1 MGLAADEE
9 GLPVT
14 LPSQDVTALLL
25 AWRQGDEHA
34 LESLVPL
41 VYRELRRLAHYQLKN
56 ERSGHLLQTTA
67 LIHEAYLRLLGASRV
82 PWNDRTHFFAV
93 AARVMRRVL
102 VEEAR
107 ERAAL
112 KRGGA
117 TWVQPLDE
125 TMAAASPGVE
135 ITALDEALT
144 ALEQQDPRRA
154 KVVELRYFGGLSV
167 EEVAEVLQVSS
178 DTVTRDWKR
187 AKLWLLL
194 QLRPETA
201 SG

>member
-1 MGLAADEE
+1 MTS
-9 GLPVT
+9 P
-14 LPSQDVTALLL
+14 PQDITELLL

-41 VYRELRRLAHYQLKN
+41 VYRELHRLAHHQLKN

-67 LIHEAYLRLLGASRV
+67 LIHEAYLRLLGASHVR
-82 PWNDRTHFFAV
+82 WNDRTHFFAV

-102 VEEAR
+102 VEQAR

-117 TWVQPLDE
+117 AWVQPLEE
-125 TMAAASPGVE
+125 TMAAASPGLE

-154 KVVELRYFGGLSV
+154 KVVELRHFGGLSV
-167 EEVAEVLQVSS
+167 EEVAEVLQVSA

-194 QLRPETA
+194 RLRAEAA
-201 SG
+201 SS

>member
-1 MGLAADEE
+1 
-9 GLPVT
+9 VT

-41 VYRELRRLAHYQLKN
+41 VYRELRRLAHHQLKN
-56 ERSGHLLQTTA
+56 ERPGHLLQTTA
-67 LIHEAYLRLLGASRV
+67 LIHEAYLRLIGASRI
-82 PWNDRTHFFAV
+82 PWNDRTHFFSV

-102 VEEAR
+102 VDEAR

-117 TWVQPLDE
+117 TWVQPLE
-125 TMAAASPGVE
+125 ENMAAASPGVE

-154 KVVELRYFGGLSV
+154 KVVELRYFGGLSI

-178 DTVTRDWKR
+178 DTVSRDWKR

-194 QLRPETA
+194 QLRPEMA
-201 SG
+201 GG

>member
-1 MGLAADEE
+1 M
-9 GLPVT
+9 
-14 LPSQDVTALLL
+14 PSQDVTALLL

-41 VYRELRRLAHYQLKN
+41 VYRELRRLAHHQLKN
-56 ERSGHLLQTTA
+56 ERPGHLLQTTA
-67 LIHEAYLRLLGASRV
+67 LIHEAYLRLIGASRI
-82 PWNDRTHFFAV
+82 PWNDRTHFFSV

-102 VEEAR
+102 VDEAR

-117 TWVQPLDE
+117 TWVQPLE
-125 TMAAASPGVE
+125 ENMAAASPGVE

-154 KVVELRYFGGLSV
+154 KVVELRYFGGLSI

-178 DTVTRDWKR
+178 DTVSRDWKR

-194 QLRPETA
+194 QLRPEMA
-201 SG
+201 GG

>member
-1 MGLAADEE
+1 MSLAADKE
-9 GLPVT
+9 GLRVT

-41 VYRELRRLAHYQLKN
+41 VYRELRRLAHHQLKN

-67 LIHEAYLRLLGASRV
+67 LIHEAYLRLLGASQV

-112 KRGGA
+112 KRGGG